1 MIDLVFL
8 GLVQNPI
15 SHQEI
20 KNQIMHPTG
29 EDSYICRKHRFYAFK
44 LIEGFH
50 IQITQARH
58 NVKGIDQRHRDG
70 KAINN
75 WIFPGFVRKK
85 NQDQPGR

>member
-20 KNQIMHPTG
+20 KNQIMNPTG
-29 EDSYICRKHRFYAFK
+29 ENGYICRKHGFYAFK

-50 IQITQARH
+50 IQITQARY
-58 NVKGIDQRHRDG
+58 NVKGIDQRHRYG
-70 KAINN
+70 KAVDH
-75 WIFPGFVRKK
+75 WIFPRFVWKK
-85 NQDQPGR
+85 NQDQPSR